1 MYYSSY
7 FDRNPDVLPDLVMS
21 IERQNE
27 KTGEL
32 TEQLKRLCDILEKKE
47 NEEKPL
53 SEHTIY

>member
-7 FDRNPDVLPDLVMS
+7 FDRNPDALPDLARAV
-21 IERQNE
+21 EKQNE
-27 KTGEL
+27 KMDGL
-32 TEQLKRLCDILEKKE
+32 IEQVQRLCDILEKKK

>member
-7 FDRNPDVLPDLVMS
+7 FDRNPDALPDIAMA

-32 TEQLKRLCDILEKKE
+32 TEQLKRLCDILEKREK
-47 NEEKPL
+47 EEK
-53 SEHTIY
+53 S